1 MSTNDY
7 STTSCSKQ
15 YYDMFISGD
24 QQTFDK
30 RKKLID
36 GELKPAYAQASEN
49 DRLAGISLYSKKR
62 DYYSMLTQN
71 TQFNKMIHDLLFEK
85 KVAENNARKAALAR
99 GASIEEADKAAEN
112 AGKSV
117 QTRIDGML
125 FAHQAQINQ
134 AVAQSKT
141 AFTQASDASTN
152 AHSKYMS
159 ASINLDSA
167 LFSQN
172 MLASDINKNTGF
184 YNFLTQVEQRKE
196 WLG

>member
-1 MSTNDY
+1 MSTENY
-7 STTSCSKQ
+7 PATSYSKQ

-24 QQTFDK
+24 QKRFDAQ
-30 RKKLID
+30 KKLIE
-36 GELKPAYAQASEN
+36 GELKPAYAKASEE

-71 TQFNKMIHDLLFEK
+71 AQFNKMIQDLLFEK
-85 KVAENNARKAALAR
+85 KVAEDNARKSALAR
-99 GASIEEADKAAEN
+99 GASIEEANRAAEN

-117 QTRIDGML
+117 QSRIDGML
-125 FAHQAQINQ
+125 FAHQTEINQ
-134 AVAQSKT
+134 AVAQSKAAYT
-141 AFTQASDASTN
+141 KASDTSTS
-152 AHSKYMS
+152 AHSQYMS

-196 WLG
+196 WMG